1 MHYAFTTC
9 MCVCHV
15 PAGAHGGRMMLS
27 SPLGLELLIA
37 MSHRVRTRNQT
48 HVLSKSHK
56 CFLTMDP
63 SLQSLPL
70 LLVLRKLVLGLRSV
84 AQWVEC
90 LPSMCKVLSLL
101 SNTTHGVQ
109 RYMLR
114 ISASQNNQEYSVTL
128 GYEKPSL

>member
-1 MHYAFTTC
+1 
-9 MCVCHV
+9 
-15 PAGAHGGRMMLS
+15 MMLS

-90 LPSMCKVLSLL
+90 LPSMCKVLAL
-101 SNTTHGVQ
+101 NTST
-109 RYMLR
+109 
-114 ISASQNNQEYSVTL
+114 S
-128 GYEKPSL
+128 